1 LQEKNNNVMKNK
13 VVKPIIFILLST
25 GCIITLPDVNAQENI
40 NFSSPETWIIGYFSP
55 QQLSAKPH
63 SLWYATEFDNYQYDE
78 NVIGKLLN
86 FDLNNVSI
94 KVIMGTWC
102 SDSHREVPRFM
113 KILTAINF
121 PLDRVTFIGVDHNKF
136 APVDGYDTLRIERVP
151 TFIFYVKNVE
161 TGRIIENPRTS
172 LEQDMLDVLTEKE

>member
-1 LQEKNNNVMKNK
+1 MKNR
-13 VVKPIIFILLST
+13 VVTSFFLILLSPCFLT
-25 GCIITLPDVNAQENI
+25 ATLDVNAQENI
-40 NFSSPETWIIGYFSP
+40 NFSSPETWILGYFTP

-63 SLWYATEFDNYQYDE
+63 ALWFVPEFDNYQYDE

-86 FDLNNVSI
+86 FDLNDVSI

-121 PLDRVTFIGVDHNKF
+121 PLEKVTFIGVDHNKL
-136 APVDGYDTLRIERVP
+136 APVDSYDTLQIERVP
-151 TFIFYVKNVE
+151 TFIFYIKNVE
-161 TGRIIENPRTS
+161 AGRIIENPRTS
-172 LEQDMLDVLTEKE
+172 LEQDILNILKLKE